1 MMKHAWLRPL
11 VTIVAALAVGISATI
26 VGVQF
31 AAPPS
36 ALLIAPETE
45 SAPVIEPVGF
55 GPDAP
60 AGGMFDVS
68 NATAST
74 EIAVAGGADAVDES
88 ARLLLDELTESDDPG
103 DVGGSSITVYDESS
117 PEGSAAGDDDGDP
130 CAPREGEAPASCP
143 DGLHSTVLALV
154 APENPFYVI
163 ASSTPPTYEASP
175 YKLLYC
181 DPQDHDEFGLP
192 IGVSTNAPASITL
205 RYWPSDDSADVTE
218 IDLETSDADRAAW
231 ESGLAAASGF
241 TGRWTRPQHCLV
253 LEGLEKYTT
262 YRASLE
268 ATDILGRTATD
279 DWAFMLPEDRT
290 VPPTRVVPL
299 GDNILFVSA
308 PHIASQDVD
317 ARVWRVAP
325 GIEASCA
332 NPAARSSGLEELQ
345 ELRTTDVS
353 AEFLASHNYQPAY
366 TKRTSAAYW
375 VPEGSTILVCMRW
388 LNPDR
393 PSWDWDASV
402 RQYEQVLQSPDRT
415 VPVVSLESVSLAR
428 PVAAGAI
435 EVRGRTREGQGCG
448 GWSGPEVETDSI
460 DVPADIPPIC
470 APSYFGASS
479 RGDVV
484 ISAWVT
490 QGETETSHSS
500 VLPLSREVCRGACVL
515 PETSWYRVTLPTI
528 RVGTGMCGSSFG
540 SCDPPTAEVSA
551 GSALLRVDWSHGDSN
566 RQTAWALGL
575 ASTGTPERVR
585 ADAPQMNTFQ
595 QLIARPGAFTG
606 TYELGFTLV
615 TDRPVTYTARLST
628 DCLGPGMVSDVSGT
642 SAGNV
647 PVNFGRAC
655 YGASYAVLVE
665 LVDADGN
672 RSVFTPTPGPNF
684 WPYGFTYAPLR
695 ETNLSVSYTVTRP
708 GSDFITYVS
717 PLSITVGGARVTPS
731 PPQPCIAGRTVAA
744 RDRILRDLALGEH
757 VTIDVTVAMHTAYGG
772 VTGDVAD
779 CDSSEYDG
787 ETLSFSTVVS
797 RTDLVSLDGVTI
809 TAPAGSPYAVTMVI
823 HGF

>member
-1 MMKHAWLRPL
+1 MKLSKILRPL
-11 VTIVAALAVGISATI
+11 VTGVAALAVGIAATL

-31 AAPPS
+31 ATPPS
-36 ALLIAPETE
+36 DVLFAPSTE

-55 GPDAP
+55 GA
-60 AGGMFDVS
+60 AGPGGGIFDVS
-68 NATAST
+68 DATANT
-74 EIAVAGGADAVDES
+74 EIAVEGGADALAEVTS
-88 ARLLLDELTESDDPG
+88 RLIDELSAADDPG
-103 DVGGSSITVYDESS
+103 DVGDSSITVYDESS
-117 PEGSAAGDDDGDP
+117 PAGSAAGDDDGDP
-130 CAPREGEAPASCP
+130 CAPREGEAPATCP

-154 APENPFYVI
+154 APESPFYVI
-163 ASSTPPTYEASP
+163 ASSSPPTYDASP

-192 IGVSTNAPASITL
+192 IGVSTNAPASITM
-205 RYWPSDDSADVTE
+205 RYWPSGDPADVTE
-218 IDLETSDADRAAW
+218 VDLETSAADRAAW

-253 LEGLEKYTT
+253 LDGLEKYTT
-262 YRASLE
+262 YRASFE

-299 GDNILFVSA
+299 ADNILFVSA
-308 PHIASQDVD
+308 PHTASQDVD

-353 AEFLASHNYQPAY
+353 AEFLASHRYQPAY

-375 VPEGSTILVCMRW
+375 VPEGSTILVCLRW

-393 PSWDWDASV
+393 PSWDWDASI
-402 RQYEQVLQSPDRT
+402 RQYEHVLQSPDRT

-428 PVAAGAI
+428 TVAAGAI
-435 EVRGRTREGQGCG
+435 ELLGRTREGQVCG
-448 GWSGPEVETDSI
+448 GWSGPEADTDTI
-460 DVPADIPPIC
+460 GVAAGTTIC
-470 APSYFGASS
+470 AFSYFGASS

-484 ISAWVT
+484 ISASVT
-490 QGETETSHSS
+490 QGDNETQQSS
-500 VLPLSREVCRGACVL
+500 VLPLSREVCRGACAV
-515 PETSWYRVTLPTI
+515 PESSWYRVTLPTL
-528 RVGTGMCGSSFG
+528 RVGTGLCGSSFG
-540 SCDPPTAEVSA
+540 SCDPPTAEVAA
-551 GSALLRVDWSHGDSN
+551 GSALLRVDWTQGDTN
-566 RQTAWALGL
+566 GQTEWALGL
-575 ASTGTPERVR
+575 ASTGTPDRVR
-585 ADAPQMNTFQ
+585 AEGPQMNTFQ
-595 QLIARPGAFTG
+595 QLTLRPGAFTG
-606 TYELGFTLV
+606 TYDLGFTLV
-615 TDRPVTYTARLST
+615 TDRPVTYTAHLEA
-628 DCLGPGMVSDVSGT
+628 DCLGVGMVTDVSGT

-655 YGASYAVLVE
+655 YGGSYYAHVD

-672 RSVFTPTPGPNF
+672 RTLWTPTPGPNF
-684 WPYGFTYAPLR
+684 WPYGFAVAPLR
-695 ETNLSVSYTVTRP
+695 ATTLNVSYTVTRP

-717 PLSITVGGARVTPS
+717 PLGIAVGGARVTPS

-744 RDRILRDLALGEH
+744 RDRILRDLPLGER
-757 VTIDVTVAMHTAYGG
+757 VTIEVTVAMHTAYGG

-787 ETLSFSTVVS
+787 ETLTFSTVVS
-797 RTDLVSLDGVTI
+797 RTDLASLDGVTI
-809 TAPAGSPYAVTMVI
+809 TAPVGSPYAVTIVI
-823 HGF
+823 HGV